1 MINKFKSLTGSE
13 KKIVFFI
20 LLLAFFIK
28 VFLAFYLNPE
38 LRSDSLDYIN
48 IAKSIVTAG
57 EYSLDGKPTAY
68 VVCGYPLFLASIFK
82 TSGFS
87 ILAVKLIQ
95 SFLEIFTGLFFF
107 LTCIHFF
114 ESKYSFL
121 GLVLFT
127 FLPSNILFS
136 QTILTESLFGFLFSI
151 IFYHCIKEKVGKNAF
166 FIGILW
172 GAAVLVRSSFAISL
186 FLMILFL
193 FLYRRSLFE
202 GYKTKRLKRALQ
214 CSMFFLIGFII
225 VIAPWLIRNK
235 ITMNTFTLATQG
247 GFTFWSGSNP
257 DATGT
262 WYYKIE
268 ESNPL
273 FKVED
278 EAIRDKEF
286 YKLGMEYA
294 IKNPHKFLILGVKKL
309 GYLFSSER
317 LILLYF
323 TESEKGKT
331 STEIYKTVNPMLLAL
346 VNIPYFFVMLC
357 GIWGLLALKKKTF
370 FLWGFILMWC
380 FTFFMFVALA
390 RYHYVLIPFF
400 IIGTVKLIQ
409 ERKNIF
415 KQLTKWKIIIA
426 AAFNVFLIFVW
437 VSEFYLMLTK

>member
-1 MINKFKSLTGSE
+1 
-13 KKIVFFI
+13 
-20 LLLAFFIK
+20 
-28 VFLAFYLNPE
+28 
-38 LRSDSLDYIN
+38 
-48 IAKSIVTAG
+48 
-57 EYSLDGKPTAY
+57 
-68 VVCGYPLFLASIFK
+68 
-82 TSGFS
+82 
-87 ILAVKLIQ
+87 
-95 SFLEIFTGLFFF
+95 
-107 LTCIHFF
+107 
-114 ESKYSFL
+114 
-121 GLVLFT
+121 
-127 FLPSNILFS
+127 
-136 QTILTESLFGFLFSI
+136 
-151 IFYHCIKEKVGKNAF
+151 
-166 FIGILW
+166 
-172 GAAVLVRSSFAISL
+172 
-186 FLMILFL
+186 
-193 FLYRRSLFE
+193 
-202 GYKTKRLKRALQ
+202 
-214 CSMFFLIGFII
+214 
-225 VIAPWLIRNK
+225 
-235 ITMNTFTLATQG
+235 MNTFTLATQG